1 MEQPVFLYIDFKK
14 YAERIDK
21 SFINFSPMTQD
32 KTLGDIEDE
41 LCGVLSSCTAT
52 KEAAHTLLSMCAA
65 RRMKLSMEAKDPQEL
80 AHEFLEMA
88 SRQSTNNAR
97 NS

>member
-21 SFINFSPMTQD
+21 SFINFSPRTQD
-32 KTLGDIEDE
+32 KTLGAIEDE